1 MRTKFTWADAVAIA
15 VWLLPLVYLSWV
27 YSSLGTTL
35 PVHFDL
41 QGRPN
46 GYGSRAEFVGAI
58 LLISG
63 VSLGVSLLVRFL
75 PNIDPKKNVKY
86 SQPVFIRISYA
97 LLFFLSAVGI
107 SVVYAGV
114 HGHFAFKDRLM
125 FPLLGLFFAYLGNLF
140 NNLKPNYFV
149 GIRTPWT
156 LENEVVW
163 RKTHQLG
170 GRLWLVGGI
179 AMSILCWVLPPAA
192 AQITFTGCMLV
203 LVLVPVTYS
212 YICFRQLQK
221 RPS

>member
-1 MRTKFTWADAVAIA
+1 MRTKFTWADGVAIA
-15 VWLLPLVYLSWV
+15 VWLLPLVYLFRV
-27 YSSLGTTL
+27 YSSLGPIL

-41 QGRPN
+41 MGKPN

-86 SQPVFIRISYA
+86 SQPIFIRISYA

-140 NNLKPNYFV
+140 NNVKPNYFV

-170 GRLWLVGGI
+170 GRLWLLGGI
-179 AMSILCWVLPPAA
+179 VMSILCWVLPPAA
-192 AQITFTGCMLV
+192 AETTFTVCALI
-203 LVLVPVTYS
+203 LVLVPVAYS

-221 RPS
+221 KPL